1 MVVEFG
7 LVAPPVG
14 LNVYVINSLARD
26 VPMSETYKGVLPF
39 LATDVVRVAILVMF
53 PGITL
58 YLVRLMN

>member
-7 LVAPPVG
+7 LVVPPVG
-14 LNVYVINSLARD
+14 LNLYVTSSLARD
-26 VPMSETYKGVLPF
+26 VPMSETYKGVMPF

>member
-14 LNVYVINSLARD
+14 LNLYVTSSLARD

>member
-1 MVVEFG
+1 
-7 LVAPPVG
+7 
-14 LNVYVINSLARD
+14 
-26 VPMSETYKGVLPF
+26 MSETYKGVLPF

>member
-26 VPMSETYKGVLPF
+26 VPMSETYKGVMPF

>member
-1 MVVEFG
+1 MTVEFG

-26 VPMSETYKGVLPF
+26 VPMSETYKGVMPF
-39 LATDVVRVAILVMF
+39 LASDLIRLAFLIGF
-53 PGITL
+53 PTITL

>member
-26 VPMSETYKGVLPF
+26 VPMSETYKGVLPI